1 MRVART
7 VVVCLTLLL
16 YVSVV
21 EFGESPQ
28 RQAIPT
34 SARVLI
40 PTAANNPGQFG
51 AVFKTRVSIANVTT
65 RTYTINATLY
75 RSGGGTVVR
84 QIAMG
89 SRQARNYDNFLEEV
103 FSYSGAAGVELD
115 AVIAPP
121 GGSDLN
127 KFAVFAEVINDG
139 ANGVYKTV
147 VNISD
152 PSDGLSLTDP
162 SISPGIF
169 VDGSAR
175 TNVGCLNTATTQAIV
190 NVDVYSSSGGL
201 LTTHFLTVPGSG
213 WAQNGV
219 LQDVSGGYLIW
230 RLQSGFSPNC
240 FAIVVD
246 NQTNDGSFIPPS
258 RNEN

>member
-1 MRVART
+1 MRVARA

-21 EFGESPQ
+21 ALGESAQ
-28 RQAIPT
+28 RQAIPA

-65 RTYTINATLY
+65 HTYTINATLY

-89 SRQARNYDNFLEEV
+89 SRQARNYENFLQDV

-115 AVIAPP
+115 AVVA
-121 GGSDLN
+121 GGSEN
-127 KFAVFAEVINDG
+127 KFAVFAEVFNEG

-147 VNISD
+147 VNIAD
-152 PSDGLSLTDP
+152 PSDGLS
-162 SISPGIF
+162 
-169 VDGSAR
+169 
-175 TNVGCLNTATTQAIV
+175 
-190 NVDVYSSSGGL
+190 
-201 LTTHFLTVPGSG
+201 
-213 WAQNGV
+213 
-219 LQDVSGGYLIW
+219 
-230 RLQSGFSPNC
+230 
-240 FAIVVD
+240 
-246 NQTNDGSFIPPS
+246 
-258 RNEN
+258 